1 MPENQ
6 SSSRWTR
13 RLSRGVIALSLS
25 AMALPALADSV
36 WVRIDHPVND
46 PAIQGTNIQSALT
59 DYGNLLWGQIDRSE
73 ADALQAAGVRVTVS
87 ENPFL
92 VTLGEETFDPAQEI
106 ARFDNHRANPDGDWH
121 LIQFNGPIRSEWIR
135 DLRAQGVQMAQPLH
149 PFSYLVWGNQQQI
162 AAAARH
168 GNVRF
173 SGPMLPE
180 WKVQPHLRD
189 FDRSMRDT
197 MALASAHVDPGQLRR
212 QLNDFGTVLAI
223 SPLNTHFNIV
233 HMEIPGDSYLAV
245 AELPALY
252 TVQYIRP
259 EVATRG
265 EMSNQSIVGNINSSG
280 QVVPGYL
287 DWLNDTGYDG
297 SGVKVGI
304 VDSGTNINHVDLVD
318 NIVPCLG
325 TEGSC
330 GGASS
335 GHGTHV
341 AGGVAGTGASG
352 VTDSGGF
359 LRGQGV
365 APGASLVIQRYNPFI
380 SGAGPGGMVPN
391 GMLRIFKDSAE
402 SGALLTN
409 NSWGPT
415 GTPQGYDIPT
425 QQIDFISRDALPDV
439 PGSQPVLAV
448 WSIMNGNGDSGG
460 ACAPASQA
468 SPDEAKNLF
477 AVGSTSLQVGGG
489 AQAANIFRVSGN
501 SAHGPACDGRQLP
514 HIVAPGCNT
523 DSTSPASGT
532 TGWGLSCGTSMA
544 SPVVSG
550 AVAVWAEKYIEQTG
564 VNPSPALVK
573 AVFTAAAQDLVG
585 NPNADGGIMGHRPD
599 RFQGYGRV
607 DLDLVMNHGVEVFM
621 HDQEEVFTETGQ
633 SWSIGLSAVDPN
645 EPIRI
650 MLAWTD
656 APGHGTGGTT
666 PAWVNDLDLVVEA
679 QGSTFLGNVIGSD
692 GWSATGGSADV
703 RNNLEGVFLSP
714 GQHGGAV
721 NVTVN
726 AANIAADALNPW
738 DPEDPSQDF
747 ALACYNCI
755 VGDPTFSL
763 AVSPSAAEFCI
774 PDNGSE
780 SLPVNVTVGTVGQY
794 DGTVVLSDSD
804 IPTGISSTVSPTQ
817 VQAPGT
823 ASWTLDISSAAEAG
837 SYLLGLSGDDGENQI
852 ARTLALQLDA
862 FLDIAPT
869 LQSPGDN
876 ASDLTLTPTFTWDG
890 IESVSSYQFQLAS
903 DFDFTDLVADETVE
917 GQSFTLGTEL
927 DTGTVY
933 FWRVRGNN
941 LCGGGEWS
949 QIFVFTTRLEP
960 VAEFSA
966 ASLSFELPANSN
978 DTGDLLISNTGTG
991 NLTWLI
997 ETDQLE
1003 SQGFTGRFG
1012 GAFDPDNWTLV
1023 NNPTNTGGSV
1033 NVNAGPPV
1041 EVFITGGDSNVGG
1054 FTELQIEIPVDGTI
1068 NFDWGYQSTDSG
1080 DFDRA
1085 GYSINGSFT
1094 QLANNANQVPFFN
1107 QSVSVEVSAGDLFGL
1122 RVVTQD
1128 GLFGAGVLGVTNFD
1142 FVPGFCEGELSTVS
1156 WLTASPDSGSV
1167 AAGDS
1172 QNVVVSIN
1180 TIGLDNGD
1188 YLGYLCVSTNDPN
1201 AAMVAIPVE
1210 LTVDGDAG
1218 PLPVADISPDNFAL
1232 TAVTG
1237 GSDSADLLVGNLG
1250 SADLTWSVE
1259 STETGNAYG
1268 AVASN
1273 RTIEALPQT
1282 GSRSNPM
1289 AAQGRAPQRIDGTR
1303 FARAI
1308 SGDWNEGFDDITALP
1323 GLGWSLINNSAPLGV
1338 TGWSQG
1344 GPDVF
1349 ESHEGAPDSYISA
1362 NFNNTAGNGVIS
1374 NWLLTPEIE
1383 LQNGTEIRF
1392 WTRST
1397 ASEFPF
1403 EDRMQVRLSTAGD
1416 SSDVGTSATSVGDF
1430 EVLLLDINP
1439 DYDANGYPEV
1449 WTEYVLVIEGLD
1461 EATTGRVAF
1470 RYFVESGGPEGDNSD
1485 YIGIDTFS
1493 VTQPDAPPPPPSCT
1507 NPAAVDWLTID
1518 PMSGTTE
1525 VGASASVVSLTAD
1538 STDLAP
1544 GVYAA
1549 LLCVNT
1555 NDPMN
1560 ETVEIPVE
1568 FEVIGGDELF
1578 QDRFESLD

>member
-1 MPENQ
+1 MPENTCI
-6 SSSRWTR
+6 SRLKG
-13 RLSRGVIALSLS
+13 RLSKGLIALSLS
-25 AMALPALADSV
+25 ALALPALADTV

-46 PAIQGTNIQSALT
+46 PAIQGANLQTALT
-59 DYGNLLWGQIDRSE
+59 DYGNLLWGELSRSDAE
-73 ADALQAAGVRVTVS
+73 ALQSSGVRLTMS

-92 VTLGEETFDPAQEI
+92 VRLGEETFDPAQEA
-106 ARFDNHRANPDGDWH
+106 ARFDGYRANPEGDWH
-121 LIQFNGPIRSEWIR
+121 LIQFNGPIRSDWIR
-135 DLRAQGVQMAQPLH
+135 DLRDQGVQMAQPLH

-162 AAAARH
+162 AAAGRH
-168 GNVRF
+168 ANVRA
-173 SGPMLPE
+173 SVAMQPE

-212 QLNDFGTVLAI
+212 ELSAYGNVLAI
-223 SPLNTHFNIV
+223 SPLNTHFSIV
-233 HMEIPGDSYLAV
+233 HMEIPGDNYLAV
-245 AELPALY
+245 AEIPALY

-259 EVATRG
+259 EVSTRG
-265 EMSNQSIVGNINSSG
+265 EMSNQSIVGNIDDNG
-280 QVVPGYL
+280 QVFPGYL
-287 DWLNDTGYDG
+287 DWLNQTGYDG

-330 GGASS
+330 GGPGS

-341 AGGVAGTGASG
+341 AGGVAGTGVSG
-352 VTDSGGF
+352 ATNAAGF

-365 APGASLVIQRYNPFI
+365 APGASLIAQRYNPFL
-380 SGAGPGGMVPN
+380 SGSGPGGMVPN
-391 GMLRIFKDSAE
+391 GMLRIYKDSAE

-415 GTPQGYDIPT
+415 TTPQGYDIPT

-439 PGSQPVLAV
+439 PGDQPVLAV

-477 AVGSTSLQVGGG
+477 AVGSTSLQTTAGT
-489 AQAANIFRVSGN
+489 QESNIFRVSPN
-501 SAHGPACDGRQLP
+501 SAHGPACDGRQIP
-514 HIVAPGCNT
+514 HIVAPGCRT

-564 VNPSPALVK
+564 SDPSPALVK

-599 RFQGYGRV
+599 RFQGYGRL
-607 DLDLVMNHGVEVFM
+607 DLDLVMNHGVEVFL

-633 SWSIGLSAVDPN
+633 SWSIGLNAVDPSQ
-645 EPIRI
+645 PIRI

-656 APGHGTGGTT
+656 FPGHGSGGTT

-679 QGSTFLGNVIGSD
+679 QGNTFLGNVIGQD
-692 GWSATGGSADV
+692 GWSTTGGSADI

-714 GQHGGAV
+714 AQHGGAV
-721 NVTVN
+721 NITVN
-726 AANIAADALNPW
+726 AAGISGDALNPW
-738 DPEDPSQDF
+738 NPTDPSQDF

-763 AVSPSAAEFCI
+763 AISPSAAEFCV
-774 PDNGSE
+774 PDSGSE
-780 SLPVNVTVGTVGQY
+780 SLPINVTVGTVGQY
-794 DGTVVLSDSD
+794 DGTVGLSNSD
-804 IPTGISSTVSPTQ
+804 IPAGISSSISPSQ
-817 VQAPGT
+817 VEAPGT

-837 SYLLGLSGDDGENQI
+837 SYLLGLSGNDGDNQI
-852 ARTLALQLDA
+852 DRTLALQLDA
-862 FLDIAPT
+862 FLGVAPT

-876 ASDLTLTPTFTWDG
+876 ASDLTLTPTFTWAG
-890 IESVSSYQFQLAS
+890 IESVSSYQLQLAS
-903 DFDFTDLVADETVE
+903 DIDFTNLVADETVE
-917 GQSFTLGTEL
+917 GESFTLGTEL
-927 DTGTVY
+927 DLDSVY
-933 FWRVRGNN
+933 FWRVRGSN

-949 QIFVFTTRLEP
+949 EIFTFSTRLEP

-966 ASLSFELPANSN
+966 AALSFELPANSN
-978 DTGDLLISNTGTG
+978 EQGDLLISNTGTG

-997 ETDQLE
+997 ETDQIE
-1003 SQGFTGRFG
+1003 GQGFTGRFA
-1012 GAFDPDNWTLV
+1012 GAFDPENWTLV
-1023 NNPTNTGGSV
+1023 NSPSNTGGSV
-1033 NVNAGPPV
+1033 NVNDGPPA
-1041 EVFITGGDSNVGG
+1041 EVFVTGGNDSVGG
-1054 FTELQIEIPVDGTI
+1054 FTELQIEVPFDGVI
-1068 NFDWGYQSTDSG
+1068 NFDWGYQSTDTG
-1080 DFDRA
+1080 DFDRG

-1094 QLANNANQVPFFN
+1094 QLATNASQVPFFN

-1142 FVPGFCEGELSTVS
+1142 FVPGFCAGELSTVS

-1172 QNVVVSIN
+1172 QNVVVNIN
-1180 TIGLDNGD
+1180 TVGLDNGD
-1188 YLGYLCVSTNDPN
+1188 YLGYLCVSTNDPD
-1201 AAMVAIPVE
+1201 ASLVSIPVE

-1218 PLPVADISPDNFAL
+1218 PLPIADISPENLAL
-1232 TAVTG
+1232 AAATG
-1237 GSDSADLLVGNLG
+1237 GSDNAELLIGNLG
-1250 SADLTWSVE
+1250 AADLTWSVE

-1268 AVASN
+1268 AVASS
-1273 RTIEALPQT
+1273 RSIEHLPQT
-1282 GSRSNPM
+1282 GSRSQPM
-1289 AAQGRAPQRIDGTR
+1289 AAEGRAPQRIDGTR

-1308 SGDWNEGFDDITALP
+1308 SGDWAEGFGDVTALP
-1323 GLGWSLINNSAPLGV
+1323 GLGWSLINNSAPLGI

-1344 GPDVF
+1344 SPDVF
-1349 ESHEGAPDSYISA
+1349 ESHEGAADSYISA
-1362 NFNNTAGNGVIS
+1362 NFNNAAGNGIIS

-1392 WTRST
+1392 WTRNPGSDD
-1397 ASEFPF
+1397 PF
-1403 EDRMQVRLSTAGD
+1403 EDRMQVRLSTSGD
-1416 SSDVGTSATSVGDF
+1416 SDDVGTSATSVGDF
-1430 EVLLLDINP
+1430 DILLLDINE
-1439 DYDANGYPEV
+1439 DYDVNGYPVV

-1493 VTQPDAPPPPPSCT
+1493 VTQPEGPPPPPSCT
-1507 NPAAVDWLTID
+1507 NPASVDWLTID
-1518 PMSGTTE
+1518 PMTGTTE
-1525 VGASASVVSLTAD
+1525 VGASASVVNVTAD
-1538 STDLAP
+1538 ADGLAP

-1549 LLCVNT
+1549 LLCINT

-1560 ETVEIPVE
+1560 DSVEIPVE